1 MVFNTTLLILII
13 TWFLFQ
19 LDRLYGGYDNT
30 QNPSEIAAC
39 AMRVFSLKYHPEK
52 DNIFVTGGLSS
63 FMEIFIRSIDCLN
76 FCCLTSRSKYFMHN
90 QMRIISKLYET

>member
-1 MVFNTTLLILII
+1 MILII

-19 LDRLYGGYDNT
+19 LDRMYGGYDNT

-52 DNIFVTGGLSS
+52 DNIFVTGGWENHLKVHILS
-63 FMEIFIRSIDCLN
+63 
-76 FCCLTSRSKYFMHN
+76 
-90 QMRIISKLYET
+90 